1 MVNKKTKNK
10 TAAKSLQ
17 PPQRSPADHCSSGL
31 HQSHPNLTHLHAVV
45 RSDPTFV
52 MLASATMRQQ
62 QWMATRAAA
71 AAASGRLLLCSAAPS
86 QQRSGVALVRI
97 TSGCVATS
105 ARAWGPIR
113 PLCVLAAGESRSRLP
128 ATATSPSALQ
138 PLPSPSHRS
147 FANLP
152 PARPS
157 TSSPR
162 TAAGRSASAGATA
175 AGAGPASFTATVAP
189 PRLVFE
195 LQPPNSVRTKTLLN
209 SVQALF
215 WVGIYGAHFAVPEL
229 VPLWYGALGLT
240 TSLAFGVAM
249 HFRAV
254 RTINELAIVRPHLG
268 RDLSDERAA
277 REQGHAHRKCRVQ
290 TAHPNA
296 PSAF

>member
-1 MVNKKTKNK
+1 ML
-10 TAAKSLQ
+10 TA
-17 PPQRSPADHCSSGL
+17 G
-31 HQSHPNLTHLHAVV
+31 
-45 RSDPTFV
+45 
-52 MLASATMRQQ
+52 
-62 QWMATRAAA
+62 
-71 AAASGRLLLCSAAPS
+71 G
-86 QQRSGVALVRI
+86 
-97 TSGCVATS
+97 
-105 ARAWGPIR
+105 
-113 PLCVLAAGESRSRLP
+113 SRSRLP
-128 ATATSPSALQ
+128 AAAASLAALQ

-162 TAAGRSASAGATA
+162 TAAGRSASAGTA
-175 AGAGPASFTATVAP
+175 ANASAGPASFTATVAP

-268 RDLSDERAA
+268 SDPSGDRVE
-277 REQGHAHRKCRVQ
+277 REQVHAHKENRAQ
-290 TAHPNA
+290 TAHSNA